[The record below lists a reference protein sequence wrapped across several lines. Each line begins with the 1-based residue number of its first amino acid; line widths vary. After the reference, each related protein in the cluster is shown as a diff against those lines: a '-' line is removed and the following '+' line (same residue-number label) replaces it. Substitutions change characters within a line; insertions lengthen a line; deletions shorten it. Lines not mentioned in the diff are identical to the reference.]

1 MKLIKRWTTTL
12 GTSFDWMITQVEN
25 HEALVESSLRDM
37 AEASATARVKLN
49 RVRND
54 GLKMRKRIAE
64 LTEAEEKWKERAK
77 KTAEED
83 RDKAKECLK
92 RAIQAGKEIASL
104 EEQVSEHRS
113 LERQLGKDLEAIDQR
128 INQLKQRKH
137 QLAARECRVKTN
149 TSFGKENIG
158 IVSEIDEIFERWEV
172 KLAKCESYSPES
184 DNFESE
190 FQNEEEDSDL
200 EEALKDLLEDAKS

>member
-12 GTSFDWMITQVEN
+12 GSSFDWMITQVEN

-37 AEASATARVKLN
+37 SEASATARVKLN

-64 LTEAEEKWKERAK
+64 LTDAEEKWKERAK
-77 KTAEED
+77 NTATTD
-83 RDKAKECLK
+83 REKAKECLK
-92 RAIQAGKEIASL
+92 RALQSEKEISSL
-104 EEQVSEHRS
+104 EEQVTEHRN

-128 INQLKQRKH
+128 VNQLKQRKH

-149 TSFGKENIG
+149 TSFGEENIG

-172 KLAKCESYSPES
+172 KLAKCESYTSDC
-184 DNFESE
+184 DNFETE
-190 FQNEEEDSDL
+190 FENEEEDLEL
-200 EEALKDLLEDAKS
+200 EEALKNLLG